1 MPIGIWPPT
10 VADVKEDADIPVDT
24 DDDRLAMT
32 VAAAVAFVQD
42 KRKRFNY
49 TGDVQSDLPA
59 PTDDLWLGTVR
70 LAGRWHTRRRSSA
83 GQIYGGDGASDT
95 VPYVDPDIAQ
105 MLGIGK
111 WVKGAFA

>member
-1 MPIGIWPPT
+1 MRTWPPT
-10 VADVKEDADIPVDT
+10 ITDVKTDASIVVDT
-24 DDDRLAMT
+24 DDDRLQMT
-32 VAAAVAFVQD
+32 VDAAVAFVQG

-49 TGDVQSDLPA
+49 DADPSSDLPD

-70 LAGRWHTRRRSSA
+70 LAGRWHTRRRSAA

-95 VPYVDPDIAQ
+95 VSYVDPDIAQ
-105 MLGIGK
+105 LLGIGK